1 MAITSPGAG
10 IITCVFVY
18 RYSIITCVFVCRC
31 CIITCVFA
39 YRCLLSCVF
48 SHIGAVLSRV
58 FLPIGAVLSL
68 VFSPIGA
75 VLSLF
80 FHVQADLVVLHFP
93 VLSGFYRLKVCG
105 SPALRSPLLLFSS
118 SVCSH
123 SVSVSHFG
131 NSHNISNFIYF
142 IIKFVMVICGW

>member
-48 SHIGAVLSRV
+48 SH
-58 FLPIGAVLSL
+58 IGAVLSL